1 MGIFQEVSAPN
12 VTIGNGRG
20 VTGTI
25 QMAIY
30 MSDAYT
36 WISKIDASG
45 SFERNPPIIAYYE
58 ASSLPQAAF
67 CRLWCQVRQE
77 D

>member
-1 MGIFQEVSAPN
+1 
-12 VTIGNGRG
+12 
-20 VTGTI
+20 
-25 QMAIY
+25 MAIY

-45 SFERNPPIIAYYE
+45 SFERNPPIIAYDE

-67 CRLWCQVRQE
+67 WIFILLPLFLLIFRREKNLRMSK
-77 D
+77 